1 MKVSDMEIIPLLFVA
16 IAFYFILLKPV
27 MNVQKLKKKTISSLK
42 IGDKVVFSGGLVAVI
57 DEIIVTKSGT
67 SLLKLI
73 LNNSTV
79 IYSLPE
85 AIDRLVEDDTV
96 ISNMEDIIKK

>member
-1 MKVSDMEIIPLLFVA
+1 MEFIYPIFIA

-27 MNVQKLKKKTISSLK
+27 MKDQKLKKKTMSSLK
-42 IGDKVVFSGGLVAVI
+42 IGDTVVFSGGLVAVI

-96 ISNMEDIIKK
+96 LSNMEDMIKK

>member
-1 MKVSDMEIIPLLFVA
+1 MEFIYPIFIA

-27 MNVQKLKKKTISSLK
+27 MNDQKLKKKTMSSLK
-42 IGDKVVFSGGLVAVI
+42 IGDTVVCSGGLVAVI
-57 DEIIVTKSGT
+57 DEIIVTKSGA
-67 SLLKLI
+67 SLLKLM
-73 LNNSTV
+73 LNKSTV

-96 ISNMEDIIKK
+96 ISNMEDIIIK